1 MERTVF
7 TTLTKEELSDL
18 ISESL
23 QKSLKNF
30 KPKEKKEQKL
40 LTQKEAANFL
50 GVSQPTLIKYKKEGL
65 VSCKQMGKRYY
76 YSKNDLINSMKEI
89 NNNRNSFF
97 GWIRYLF
104 CKTLKIFR
112 DIYTKCIKKSS
123 IYVIFDISEHY
134 QKLTFTGIY
143 WQIPQNTTESFE
155 IPY

>member
-97 GWIRYLF
+97 G
-104 CKTLKIFR
+104 
-112 DIYTKCIKKSS
+112 
-123 IYVIFDISEHY
+123 
-134 QKLTFTGIY
+134 
-143 WQIPQNTTESFE
+143 
-155 IPY
+155 